1 MTQQHNLPKTPP
13 NKDNTPLYMLEAEID
28 NDWAD
33 GVEFGL
39 LEGYQDGLEEGR
51 IQGTLEASTRIA
63 MRMLSVGFDF
73 YLTAELTGIPM
84 SQLEDLCSQW
94 ND

>member
-1 MTQQHNLPKTPP
+1 MTQQHNLPENQEPHKTA
-13 NKDNTPLYMLEAEID
+13 LYMLEAELD

-39 LEGYQDGLEEGR
+39 LEGYQDGIEEGR
-51 IQGTLEASTRIA
+51 IQGALEESTRIA
-63 MRMLSVGFDF
+63 RRMLSMGFDQ
-73 YLTAELTGIPM
+73 YLTAELTGIPI
-84 SQLEDLCSQW
+84 SHLEDIRSIW